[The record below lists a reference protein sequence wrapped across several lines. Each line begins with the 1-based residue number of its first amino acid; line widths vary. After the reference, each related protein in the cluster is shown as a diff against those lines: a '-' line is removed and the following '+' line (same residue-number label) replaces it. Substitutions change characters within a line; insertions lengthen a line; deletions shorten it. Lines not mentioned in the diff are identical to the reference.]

1 MSIILDSFLS
11 FLLCRQK
18 EKESLQDYTK
28 RFKVARDLLRS
39 HLGGNIELPK
49 YVKSMKGFDETDI
62 TKIAELSSKA
72 DEQFAAY
79 VYLVNSDQA
88 KYGSVIKGLH
98 TQKAL
103 NNDQYPKNM
112 IEGNNVLSTHKFDNS
127 KELKQESKKNEKQE
141 RKSENESNE
150 ENGDEPLVLSFTQ
163 LEGKC
168 YCCGKAGHKSPQCWM
183 RDKIPKEEWAILKTQ
198 LAHNKIENEK
208 VNKKNDSLPSSTEI
222 KDEQHIGW
230 AGVHMTLT
238 QNKDAQSEDLKKLV
252 LLDSDSNTTVFC
264 EKKYVKEIWDV
275 NETMGLGTNGGG
287 RLTSTKKCN
296 IPYLGEHWFNEDSIT
311 NIIAMKDMTDRYRVT
326 MDSAV
331 EKALFVHLPHK
342 IIVFKQLK
350 NNLYGMDPNDPES
363 SISKEEYQ
371 IKNIQMTS
379 VVTDNLKYMSE
390 RQRKRAKA
398 ARKVFQAVGTPTT
411 QDLKAIIRMNLIKN
425 MEITTEDVNLAE
437 KAFGPDVGS
446 MKGKST
452 RKSPIPAFS
461 NVIEIPRE
469 LLSVNEEIILSID
482 GLNVNTLKF
491 MTSIS
496 HDIYYRTGQ
505 YLINA
510 TAKEYEKLMDELY
523 YVYRKSGFTIIE
535 IHCDNEFHKALNS
548 FAAKQTPPIK
558 MNYASANEHVPRAER
573 NNRTIQERVRCN
585 YYQLPY
591 VHLPKIVVKY
601 LVSESAKKLNFF
613 PNKNGVSKYFSPRM
627 ILHKEN
633 LDFKKHCKYVLGE
646 YVQAFEDEA
655 SKNNNKPR
663 TLDCLYL
670 RPTNN
675 HQLGY
680 ELLHL
685 QTNRVITRHSITSV
699 PITPSV
705 INQVHKIAKMDKMPQ
720 GLKISTRTNNIL
732 FDASWIAGVDY
743 NKNLFD
749 EQDNDL
755 DYETENLSTA
765 TEQEDVHDE
774 MDEEHDEM
782 DENELADILED
793 QYNII
798 SENENNEV
806 EIEDRQEEITTENE
820 NEQQNNK
827 QQVEQENME
836 DDDIYDDNYR
846 SEEDDVDNEEYQHQ
860 QHDVEDNQNA
870 NPELRRSTQKKRR
883 TNKNWNILFTFTQL
897 K

>member
-1 MSIILDSFLS
+1 
-11 FLLCRQK
+11 
-18 EKESLQDYTK
+18 
-28 RFKVARDLLRS
+28 
-39 HLGGNIELPK
+39 
-49 YVKSMKGFDETDI
+49 
-62 TKIAELSSKA
+62 
-72 DEQFAAY
+72 
-79 VYLVNSDQA
+79 
-88 KYGSVIKGLH
+88 
-98 TQKAL
+98 
-103 NNDQYPKNM
+103 
-112 IEGNNVLSTHKFDNS
+112 
-127 KELKQESKKNEKQE
+127 
-141 RKSENESNE
+141 
-150 ENGDEPLVLSFTQ
+150 
-163 LEGKC
+163 
-168 YCCGKAGHKSPQCWM
+168 M
-183 RDKIPKEEWAILKTQ
+183 R
-198 LAHNKIENEK
+198 
-208 VNKKNDSLPSSTEI
+208 
-222 KDEQHIGW
+222 
-230 AGVHMTLT
+230 
-238 QNKDAQSEDLKKLV
+238 
-252 LLDSDSNTTVFC
+252 
-264 EKKYVKEIWDV
+264 
-275 NETMGLGTNGGG
+275 
-287 RLTSTKKCN
+287 
-296 IPYLGEHWFNEDSIT
+296 
-311 NIIAMKDMTDRYRVT
+311 
-326 MDSAV
+326 
-331 EKALFVHLPHK
+331 
-342 IIVFKQLK
+342 
-350 NNLYGMDPNDPES
+350 
-363 SISKEEYQ
+363 
-371 IKNIQMTS
+371 S
-379 VVTDNLKYMSE
+379 VVTDNLKYMSK

-398 ARKVFQAVGTPTT
+398 ARKIFQAVGTPTT

-452 RKSPIPAFS
+452 RKSSIPAFS

-523 YVYRKSGFTIIE
+523 YVYRKSGFSIIE
-535 IHCDNEFHKALNS
+535 IHCDNEFHKALDS

-601 LVSESAKKLNFF
+601 LVSESVKKLNFF

-655 SKNNNKPR
+655 SKNNKKPR

-743 NKNLFD
+743 DKK
-749 EQDNDL
+749 
-755 DYETENLSTA
+755 
-765 TEQEDVHDE
+765 
-774 MDEEHDEM
+774 
-782 DENELADILED
+782 
-793 QYNII
+793 II
-798 SENENNEV
+798 
-806 EIEDRQEEITTENE
+806 
-820 NEQQNNK
+820 
-827 QQVEQENME
+827 
-836 DDDIYDDNYR
+836 
-846 SEEDDVDNEEYQHQ
+846 
-860 QHDVEDNQNA
+860 
-870 NPELRRSTQKKRR
+870 
-883 TNKNWNILFTFTQL
+883 
-897 K
+897 